1 MESYSESWSMS
12 TDSSTNHDLPA
23 SITTTLIRETN
34 WWVAKGEYV
43 GITSQGITRQEA
55 LEHLTEALQRYH
67 GEGDPL
73 LM

>member
-43 GITSQGITRQEA
+43 GITSKEA
-55 LEHLTEALQRYH
+55 LENLNEALQGYH

>member
-1 MESYSESWSMS
+1 MS

-34 WWVAKGEYV
+34 WWVAKVEHT
-43 GITSQGITRQEA
+43 GITSREITRQEA
-55 LEHLTEALQRYH
+55 LENHNEALQGYH

>member
-34 WWVAKGEYV
+34 WWVAKIENT
-43 GITSQGITRQEA
+43 GITSREA
-55 LEHLTEALQRYH
+55 LENLNEALQRYH